1 MLNFTSQ
8 GDCFK
13 GISYLIWMLRR
24 QGKDNRNL
32 LRSQNSNGH
41 VFRKSPK
48 KQNDFSFFYTL
59 KTMLAC
65 REIKP
70 ESSFITQ
77 NFLKNNLLI
86 AKMLLDTLV
95 VLFRRIERK
104 EDSRN

>member
-1 MLNFTSQ
+1 MFYSNFLYPDEYWLCEMLNFTGD

-48 KQNDFSFFYTL
+48 KQNDSSFFTL
-59 KTMLAC
+59 
-65 REIKP
+65 
-70 ESSFITQ
+70 
-77 NFLKNNLLI
+77 
-86 AKMLLDTLV
+86 
-95 VLFRRIERK
+95 
-104 EDSRN
+104 

>member
-1 MLNFTSQ
+1 MHLERVQ
-8 GDCFK
+8 
-13 GISYLIWMLRR
+13 
-24 QGKDNRNL
+24 
-32 LRSQNSNGH
+32 
-41 VFRKSPK
+41 KS
-48 KQNDFSFFYTL
+48 NDFSFFYTL

-70 ESSFITQ
+70 EASFITQ
-77 NFLKNNLLI
+77 ILIPKNNLLI